1 MNKGL
6 RNRSR
11 APGRVDRAAEKP
23 PICGEP
29 ETETPSGSA
38 EPQRTSTIQTARAAS
53 GSMPRSYASGRWSI
67 LKAASKLLGRFQQ
80 ALSESCASQ
89 EALEKLA
96 STASVDLIITD
107 LNMPVMDGITFIQ
120 NVRKQP
126 ALMRKPILMLTTE
139 GLASKKE
146 QGKAAGATG
155 WIVKPFDPEKLLTT
169 IAKVLP

>member
-1 MNKGL
+1 VEGIVQL
-6 RNRSR
+6 RKVLI
-11 APGRVDRAAEKP
+11 VDD
-23 PICGEP
+23 
-29 ETETPSGSA
+29 SV
-38 EPQRTSTIQTARAAS
+38 
-53 GSMPRSYASGRWSI
+53 SMRQMVSFTLRQGGFEVIEAGH
-67 LKAASKLLGRFQQ
+67 G
-80 ALSESCASQ
+80 Q

-96 STASVDLIITD
+96 IASSVDLIITD

-120 NVRKQP
+120 HVRKQP

-155 WIVKPFDPEKLLTT
+155 WIVKPFDPEKLLMT

>member
-1 MNKGL
+1 MSQLKQVNPSWKEFVPL
-6 RNRSR
+6 RKVLI
-11 APGRVDRAAEKP
+11 VDD
-23 PICGEP
+23 
-29 ETETPSGSA
+29 SV
-38 EPQRTSTIQTARAAS
+38 
-53 GSMPRSYASGRWSI
+53 SMRQMVSFTLRQGGFEVIEAGH
-67 LKAASKLLGRFQQ
+67 G
-80 ALSESCASQ
+80 Q

-96 STASVDLIITD
+96 STSSVDLIITD

-126 ALMRKPILMLTTE
+126 ALMKKPILMLTTE

-155 WIVKPFDPEKLLTT
+155 WIVKPFDPEKLLMT